1 MSRELEPIV
10 TAEDKRINRASTV
23 VAMMILAAG
32 FMVACGEQI
41 SGHKDSDP
49 NTTVKEQPHME
60 HDRNPATP

>member
-1 MSRELEPIV
+1 
-10 TAEDKRINRASTV
+10 
-23 VAMMILAAG
+23 MMILAAG